1 VIISVVII
9 TFSHTCNQLA
19 NQLAIAHII
28 KVMWLKWQLGTTIVR
43 IASSATTTTSPTLF
57 GIQLNLWHPTIR

>member
-9 TFSHTCNQLA
+9 TFSNACNQLA

-28 KVMWLKWQLGTTIVR
+28 KVMWLQWQLAITIVT
-43 IASSATTTTSPTLF
+43 IALSATTTSLALF
-57 GIQLNLWHPTIR
+57 RIQLTLWHPTIR